1 MTMNNY
7 SNKKRGLQAVIFD
20 MDGLLFDTESLL
32 VRFWHEAGLVY
43 GYDITPEHVIS
54 IRSLARVR
62 AIEVFKGYFGSE
74 FDYEAVR
81 CERIRLMNEYISENG
96 LVKKKGVDEILRFLK
111 ENNIKMA
118 LSTAT
123 DTKRT
128 KVYLQK
134 SGIMDYFDEIVCGD
148 MVSVGKPEPDIYL
161 LAVKKLGCKADECI
175 ALEDSPNGLISAKRA
190 GCIPIMIP
198 DLSEPDEELLSNIY
212 SREDNL
218 NDVIELIKKDFILI
232 R

>member
-1 MTMNNY
+1 MTEKL
-7 SNKKRGLQAVIFD
+7 SSEKRELKAVIFD

-62 AIEVFKGYFGSE
+62 AIEVFRGYFGDE

-81 CERIRLMNEYISENG
+81 QERIRLMNDYINKNG
-96 LVKKKGVDEILRFLK
+96 LIKKKGVDEILSFLK

-123 DTKRT
+123 DSNRT
-128 KVYLQK
+128 PIYLK
-134 SGIMDYFDEIVCGD
+134 KAGIMDYFDEIVCGD

-161 LAVKKLGCKADECI
+161 LAVKKLGVKASDCI

-190 GCIPIMIP
+190 GCIPIMVP
-198 DLSEPDEELLSNIY
+198 DLSEPDKELLSSIY
-212 SREDNL
+212 SREDSL
-218 NDVIELIKKDFILI
+218 IEVILRIKNDFILN